1 MQMKSLVGRQLVW
14 PSIVSAVAMFVTQR
28 VNLDYDVRPSLNS
41 FSSLLG
47 ITFARVV
54 GSSKN

>member
-1 MQMKSLVGRQLVW
+1 MQTKSLVGRQLVW

-28 VNLDYDVRPSLNS
+28 VNLDYDDRPSFNPFLT
-41 FSSLLG
+41 LLE